1 MQCVAIAQ
9 LDVMQTDIRRHVLT
23 KVVSLRKIAQRTTL
37 LDKIQ
42 QNIEYTIDE

>member
-9 LDVMQTDIRRHVLT
+9 LDVMQADIRRHVLT
-23 KVVSLRKIAQRTTL
+23 KVDKKKKITQRTTL